1 MIMPMLTANE
11 ECVASKHSTIVAVFK
26 QEADAVLGV
35 TRSVQ
40 GFHLDIL
47 ANREGFAVAWGR
59 SDLVTV
65 LAADDGKRVALEEF
79 DVAAGVV
86 VVAGY

>member
-1 MIMPMLTANE
+1 MLTADE
-11 ECVASKHSTIVAVFK
+11 ECVAGEHSTVVAIFK

-35 TRSVQ
+35 TRCVQ
-40 GFHLDIL
+40 GFHFDVL
-47 ANREGFAVAWGR
+47 ANGEGFAVAWGG
-59 SDLVTV
+59 SDLVAV
-65 LAADDGKRVALEEF
+65 LATNDRKGVALEEF